1 MVAHD
6 STAPMT
12 APTATFSDYSA
23 LTKPR
28 LSMLSVISSL
38 VGYLAARH
46 GFSWVEFFHVFA
58 GTAACAGGVAC
69 LNQWMEAET
78 DAAMSRTHDRPIPS
92 GKIPTGSAF
101 VLGWL
106 LVIGGLVDLYVAVN
120 GWSALFALA
129 TVIAYLGFYTPSK
142 RHTRWSTEIGAISG
156 ALPPLVGW
164 SAAEG
169 GVSTLGWV
177 LFGILF
183 FWQIPHFMAIAW
195 MYRNDYAAV
204 NFPMLPVLDESGAKV
219 ARWSLL
225 NTVLMIA
232 VSLVPT
238 VLGLTSWFYGG
249 VAALLGLGFLL
260 LAVVFMRP
268 VDRDKSARRLFLFT
282 ITYLPLVFA
291 ALVIDRMLFFPA
303 T

>member
-1 MVAHD
+1 M
-6 STAPMT
+6 SAP
-12 APTATFSDYSA
+12 AARFSDYSA

-28 LSMLSVISSL
+28 LSMLSVVSSL
-38 VGYLAARH
+38 AAYVAARH
-46 GFSWVEFFHVFA
+46 GFSWAEFAHVFI
-58 GTAACAGGVAC
+58 GTAACAGGVAS

-78 DAAMSRTHDRPIPS
+78 DAVMARTHDRPIPS

-106 LVIGGLVDLYVAVN
+106 LVIGGLIDLFVAVN

-129 TVIAYLGFYTPSK
+129 TVIAYLGCYTPSK
-142 RHTRWSTEIGAISG
+142 KHTRWSTEIGAISG
-156 ALPPLVGW
+156 ALPPLIGW

-195 MYRNDYAAV
+195 MYRNDYVAV
-204 NFPMLPVLDESGAKV
+204 NFPMLPVIDETGAKV
-219 ARWSLL
+219 ARWSVF
-225 NTVLMIA
+225 NSVLMVA
-232 VSLVPT
+232 VSLVPPFLGLAT
-238 VLGLTSWFYGG
+238 WVYGALAAVLGVLF
-249 VAALLGLGFLL
+249 VA
-260 LAVVFMRP
+260 LAVVFLKP
-268 VDRDKSARRLFLFT
+268 DGRDKSARRLFLYT

-291 ALVIDRMLFFPA
+291 ALVIDRLVFFPA

>member
-1 MVAHD
+1 MSARD
-6 STAPMT
+6 RSAEMT
-12 APTATFSDYSA
+12 ATTATFSDYSA

-28 LSMLSVISSL
+28 LSMLSVASSV
-38 VGYLAARH
+38 VGYAAARH
-46 GFSWVEFFHVFA
+46 GFSWGEFFHVFA
-58 GTAACAGGVAC
+58 GTALCAGGVAS

-92 GKIPTGSAF
+92 GKVATGSAF

-106 LVIGGLVDLYVAVN
+106 LVIAGLVDLFVAVN

-142 RHTRWSTEIGAISG
+142 KHTRWSTEIGAISG

-169 GVSTLGWV
+169 GVSALGWA

-195 MYRNDYAAV
+195 MYRGDYAAV
-204 NFPMLPVLDESGAKV
+204 HFPMLPVLDESGVKV

-225 NTVLMIA
+225 NTFLTVG
-232 VSLVPT
+232 VSLVP
-238 VLGLTSWFYGG
+238 VYLGLTGWIYGVTAG
-249 VAALLGLGFLL
+249 LLGLWLLYLAAVFL
-260 LAVVFMRP
+260 RP
-268 VDRDKSARRLFLFT
+268 EGRDKAARRLFLCT
-282 ITYLPLVFA
+282 ITYLPLVFV
-291 ALVIDRMLFFPA
+291 ALVVDRLLFFPA